1 MRRLNMK
8 TGLACLIGSIALIPA
23 AHAQWAV
30 VDAPALI
37 QLVQQVANAEQQLV
51 TLKNQLTQAQ
61 QELQSMTGARGMEQ
75 LLSGTVRNYL
85 PANWS
90 QVAGAVQGPSGF
102 GSLSS
107 DMQNISSM
115 NAVLTPQRLALLPAS
130 TQQQIQASR
139 QWSAMQQ
146 AISHQALSNASSRF
160 NSLQSLISAIP
171 SATDQ
176 KGALDLQARISAE
189 LAMLQNE
196 QNKLAVLAQST
207 QGQQDALALQAR
219 EQAIAGRG
227 RFNTRFQPTL

>member
-1 MRRLNMK
+1 MRSLPMK
-8 TGLACLIGSIALIPA
+8 TAVAGLLASIALIPA

-90 QVAGAVQGPSGF
+90 QVTGAVQGSSGF

-107 DMQNISSM
+107 DMQSISSS

-146 AISHQALSNASSRF
+146 AISHQALSNASGRF
-160 NSLQSLISAIP
+160 NALQSLISAIP

-176 KGALDLQARISAE
+176 KGALELQARIAAE

-196 QNKLAVLAQST
+196 QNKLAVLSQST
-207 QGQQDALALQAR
+207 QGQLDALALQAK

-227 RFNTRFQPTL
+227 RFNSRFQPTL

>member
-1 MRRLNMK
+1 MRRPNMK

-227 RFNTRFQPTL
+227 RFHTRFQPTL

>member
-1 MRRLNMK
+1 MRRLKMK
-8 TGLACLIGSIALIPA
+8 AIWACLLGSVGLIPA

-90 QVAGAVQGPSGF
+90 QVAGAVQGSSGF

-107 DMQNISSM
+107 DMQSISST
-115 NAVLTPQRLALLPAS
+115 NAVLSAQRLALLPAS
-130 TQQQIQASR
+130 TQQQIQSSR

-146 AISHQALSNASSRF
+146 AIAHQALANASSRF

-176 KGALDLQARISAE
+176 KGVLELQARISAE

-196 QNKLAVLAQST
+196 QNKLAVLASST
-207 QGQQDALALQAR
+207 QGQQGALALQAQ
-219 EQAIAGRG
+219 EQIIAGRG

>member
-1 MRRLNMK
+1 MQRLKMK
-8 TGLACLIGSIALIPA
+8 TVLACLLGSIALIPA

-61 QELQSMTGARGMEQ
+61 QELQSMTGPRGMEQ

-90 QVAGAVQGPSGF
+90 QVAGAVQGLSGF

-107 DMQNISSM
+107 DVQNISNT

-130 TQQQIQASR
+130 TQRQIQSSR
-139 QWSAMQQ
+139 QWSAVQQ

>member
-90 QVAGAVQGPSGF
+90 QVAGAVQGSSGF

-107 DMQNISSM
+107 DMQNISSS
-115 NAVLTPQRLALLPAS
+115 NAVLTSQRLALLPAS

-139 QWSAMQQ
+139 RWSAMQQ

>member
-227 RFNTRFQPTL
+227 RFHTRFQPTL

>member
-1 MRRLNMK
+1 MRRLKMN
-8 TGLACLIGSIALIPA
+8 TGLACLLASAAVVPA

-90 QVAGAVQGPSGF
+90 QVAGAVQGSSGF

-107 DMQNISSM
+107 DMQSISSS

-130 TQQQIQASR
+130 TQQQIQSSR

-146 AISHQALSNASSRF
+146 AISHQALANASSRF

-171 SATDQ
+171 TATDQ
-176 KGALDLQARISAE
+176 KGALELQARISAE

-207 QGQQDALALQAR
+207 QGQQDALALQAQ

-227 RFNTRFQPTL
+227 RFNTRFQPSL